1 MKLIVWLWNPG
12 QEYEKT
18 RHSIGFFLVDE
29 MVPWIFKYDDK
40 YKSELCKDQDVIYLK
55 PMEFMNRSWWAVSA
69 VAKFYK
75 IEPKDI
81 LVIHDD
87 IDLPVGKIQL
97 KLWWSS
103 AGHNGLKDI
112 IEKIWTK
119 DFWRLRIGV
128 DRPKVWLVV
137 KWWLQHKLMDVADYV
152 LSPFKK
158 EEKKII
164 EDKMREIEEL
174 ILNFIKSLIV
184 PLKWLQP
191 KVSPKWLQPNPLN
204 NSSLHQ

>member
-1 MKLIVWLWNPG
+1 MKLIVWLGNPG

-29 MVPWIFKYDDK
+29 IVPGICKYDER
-40 YKSELCKDQDVIYLK
+40 YKSELYKDQNVVYIK
-55 PMEFMNRSWWAVSA
+55 PMEFMNRSGWAVA
-69 VAKFYK
+69 AIAKFYK
-75 IEPKDI
+75 IEAKDI

-97 KLWWSS
+97 KLGWSS

-128 DRPKVWLVV
+128 DRPVH
-137 KWWLQHKLMDVADYV
+137 QDDVADYV
-152 LSPFKK
+152 LSWFKK
-158 EEKKII
+158 EEKRLI
-164 EDKMREIEEL
+164 EDKMNDIEEL
-174 ILNFIKSLIV
+174 IQKF
-184 PLKWLQP
+184 
-191 KVSPKWLQPNPLN
+191 
-204 NSSLHQ
+204 LHE

>member
-29 MVPWIFKYDDK
+29 MVPWIFKYDEK
-40 YKSELCKDQDVIYLK
+40 YKSELYKDQDVLFLK
-55 PMEFMNRSWWAVSA
+55 PMEFMNRSGWAVSA

-75 IEPKDI
+75 IQAKDI

-87 IDLPVGKIQL
+87 IDLPVGKVQL

-112 IEKIWTK
+112 IAKIGTN
-119 DFWRLRIGV
+119 DFRRLRIGV
-128 DRPKVWLVV
+128 DRPVN
-137 KWWLQHKLMDVADYV
+137 QDDVADYV
-152 LSPFKK
+152 LSNFKK
-158 EEKKII
+158 EEKKLI
-164 EDKMREIEEL
+164 EDKMSDIEKYIEEFL
-174 ILNFIKSLIV
+174 TK
-184 PLKWLQP
+184 
-191 KVSPKWLQPNPLN
+191 
-204 NSSLHQ
+204 

>member
-1 MKLIVWLWNPG
+1 MKLIVGLWNPWK
-12 QEYEKT
+12 EYEKT
-18 RHSIGFFLVDE
+18 RHSIGFFLVDNIVKGGRWKVE
-29 MVPWIFKYDDK
+29 GIKW
-40 YKSELCKDQDVIYLK
+40 KSEWQETVIDGQKVIFLK

-69 VAKFYK
+69 VANFYK

-103 AGHNGLKDI
+103 AGHNWLKSI

-119 DFWRLRIGV
+119 DFRRLRIGV
-128 DRPKVWLVV
+128 DRPVN
-137 KWWLQHKLMDVADYV
+137 QDDVADYV

-158 EEKKII
+158 EEKVLI
-164 EDKMREIEEL
+164 EDKMSEIEKY
-174 ILNFIKSLIV
+174 IHHFIEM
-184 PLKWLQP
+184 
-191 KVSPKWLQPNPLN
+191 
-204 NSSLHQ
+204 